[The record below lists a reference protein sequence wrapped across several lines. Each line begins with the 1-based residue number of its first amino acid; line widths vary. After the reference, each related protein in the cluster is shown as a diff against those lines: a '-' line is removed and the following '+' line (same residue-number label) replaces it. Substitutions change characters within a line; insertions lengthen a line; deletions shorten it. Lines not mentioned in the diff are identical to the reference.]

1 LGVGDAFFVKH
12 EGLVWGGGRVNS
24 WSGVLTLKRGT
35 WRGRGLHD
43 FIGLSIG
50 GSHVVCI
57 CAGNI
62 AVAGSGGVD
71 LFDNKMGD
79 GSATRGD
86 RSVWFADAWGAAAS
100 GAIGDNLNLVGYG
113 ILGSDVVGCGAGD
126 FAVSGLVVYF
136 LDTGDGDRQGTITTS
151 KSRRVWWGA
160 FGGIREVVIGLFGFW
175 RGVSSWLWGGESKWD
190 TSNLGYT
197 GQLVCTRVLQ
207 VADWL
212 WRRLET
218 HDVCMVCGVECGE
231 GVVVDRRER
240 SVEGGERVCWE
251 KTRSRTKDERRA
263 GSGQIEALSRQ
274 WMRSPQQLSSDW
286 WRGGEAAGPGL
297 GAEH

>member
-1 LGVGDAFFVKH
+1 
-12 EGLVWGGGRVNS
+12 
-24 WSGVLTLKRGT
+24 
-35 WRGRGLHD
+35 
-43 FIGLSIG
+43 
-50 GSHVVCI
+50 
-57 CAGNI
+57 
-62 AVAGSGGVD
+62 VAGGGGVD
-71 LFDNKMGD
+71 LLDNKMGD
-79 GSATRGD
+79 RSATRGNG
-86 RSVWFADAWGAAAS
+86 SVWFADTRGAAAS

-113 ILGSDVVGCGAGD
+113 VLGSDVVGSGAGD
-126 FAVSGLVVYF
+126 FSVSGLVVYF
-136 LDTGDGDRQGTITTS
+136 LDAGDGDRQGTVTTS

-160 FGGIREVVIGLFGFW
+160 FRGIREVVVGLFGFW
-175 RGVSSWLWGGESKWD
+175 RGVSGWLWGGELEWV

-197 GQLVCTRVLQ
+197 GQLVRTRVLQ

-218 HDVCMVCGVECGE
+218 HEVCMVCGVECGE
-231 GVVVDRRER
+231 GVAVDRRER
-240 SVEGGERVCWE
+240 SVKGGEMVLRE
-251 KTRSRTKDERRA
+251 ETRLGVKKETRA